1 MFSLTF
7 RTTGGPATIVTWTR
21 DGDDISSVDDSHL
34 YTPSQLVVPNGGK
47 YRSGD
52 YTNMLTVNGSLS
64 GVYGV
69 SVTNDRTTTPVTSNI
84 AVLGIVVNVHGNTR
98 DCLITFALYTDYP
111 QAVITNGSAIQSDI
125 DGDITIAWTVS
136 DSSLVSRFFDGYEI
150 QYRICTSNQKNGCG
164 GSQEATSNTTSTNYN
179 LTNVTPWVT
188 YEFTITLVNK
198 SNYYYFSG
206 VSGLS
211 LAGIQVT
218 TRGKILL
225 SILTRT

>member
-1 MFSLTF
+1 M
-7 RTTGGPATIVTWTR
+7 VTWTR
-21 DGDDISSVDDSHL
+21 DSDDNSSLKDSHL
-34 YTPSQLVVPNGGK
+34 YTPSQLVVPNGGV
-47 YRSGD
+47 YTAGD
-52 YTNMLTVNGSLS
+52 YSNMLTVSGRLS

-69 SVTNDRTTTPVTSNI
+69 SVTNDRTATPVTSNI
-84 AVLGIVVNVHGNTR
+84 AVLLGTVTVVRILTCI
-98 DCLITFALYTDYP
+98 DMCATFLNFCPNTDYP
-111 QAVITNGSAIQSDI
+111 QDVITNGSAIQSDI
-125 DGDITIAWTVS
+125 DGNITISWTVS
-136 DSSLVSRFFDGYEI
+136 NSSIVSRIFVGYEI
-150 QYRICTSNQKNGCG
+150 QYRRCPLGQRNGCVDLQLAI
-164 GSQEATSNTTSTNYN
+164 SDTTSTHYN
-179 LTNVTPWVT
+179 LTNVVLWAA